1 MMIIVNKINDNNI
14 TVMLG
19 IQENDEPFIDE
30 LKAKEAY
37 SVIQNN
43 IRSLGW
49 FPNTH
54 NKYMYYTCVY
64 NNVCVYICS

>member
-1 MMIIVNKINDNNI
+1 
-14 TVMLG
+14 MLG

-43 IRSLGW
+43 IRSLG
-49 FPNTH
+49 
-54 NKYMYYTCVY
+54 
-64 NNVCVYICS
+64 